1 MMVKKTKEWWASQ
14 AHMYSRQVGELQD
27 LLKAESA
34 ERRQSQHEASRQFQM
49 AASTAAQMKRCQ
61 DMLET
66 VVNELT
72 KAQYEGKDEGLL
84 ADARSYLQMAVASG
98 KVTAFLDYGV
108 HAENIRK
115 SGYNVAKLHEYT
127 QESLHA
133 MRKKW
138 GA

>member
-1 MMVKKTKEWWASQ
+1 MTKKTKDWWVNQ
-14 AHMYSRQVGELQD
+14 TYLYSRQVGELQD

-34 ERRQSQHEASRQFQM
+34 ERRQSQYEASREFRM

-84 ADARSYLQMAVASG
+84 ADARSYLQMAVANG
-98 KVTAFLDYGV
+98 EANAFLNYGV

-115 SGYNVAKLHEYT
+115 SGYNATKLHEYT

-138 GA
+138 GVG

>member
-1 MMVKKTKEWWASQ
+1 MTKKTKDWWVKQ
-14 AHMYSRQVGELQD
+14 THIYSRQVGELQD

-34 ERRQSQHEASRQFQM
+34 ECRQSQYEAARQFQM
-49 AASTAAQMKRCQ
+49 AASISAQMKRCQ

-72 KAQYEGKDEGLL
+72 KAQYEGKNEELL
-84 ADARSYLQMAVASG
+84 ADARSYLQMAVANG
-98 KVTAFLDYGV
+98 KANAFLDYGV

-115 SGYNVAKLHEYT
+115 SGYNITKLHEYT

-138 GA
+138 GVE